1 MINVLLALMV
11 IASFLL
17 ALPLHEC
24 GHALMASWLGDKTP
38 RNEGRLSLSL
48 RSHIDPVGMLM
59 CAILAFQPGIPVGLG
74 WGKPVKTD
82 PWKMRVGANTGV
94 LLVAI
99 AGPIFSL
106 LIGLLVSLL
115 LRLVP
120 ASLYVEPFLIRIPQ
134 FLVVFASVNICLAIF
149 NIIPLY
155 PLDGYQVL
163 YTLLPSRQA
172 VQFAKS
178 ATYGPLI
185 ILGIFFLV
193 PFLVQLAAPGLAGFP
208 LFHLPSYI
216 WLGSINLVGLAAGSL
231 PVPGL
236 LLPLLYLY
244 NIPTFIK

>member
-17 ALPLHEC
+17 AIPLHEC
-24 GHALMASWLGDKTP
+24 GHALMASWLGDKTS
-38 RNEGRLSLSL
+38 RSEGRLSLSL
-48 RSHIDPVGMLM
+48 PAHIDPVGTLM
-59 CAILAFQPGIPVGLG
+59 CVILAFQPLLPVGLG
-74 WGKPVKTD
+74 WGKPIKTD

-94 LLVAI
+94 LLVAL

-106 LIGLLVSLL
+106 LIGLLVALL
-115 LRLVP
+115 VRLVP
-120 ASLYVEPFLIRIPQ
+120 ASLFVEPFLIRIPQ
-134 FLVVFASVNICLAIF
+134 FLVVFANVNICLAIF

-185 ILGIFFLV
+185 ILGIFFLL
-193 PFLVQLAAPGLAGFP
+193 PFLAQFAGGGLASFP
-208 LFHLPSYI
+208 LFHLPEYI
-216 WLGSINLVGLAAGSL
+216 WLGAINLVGLATGPL
-231 PVPGL
+231 PAL
-236 LLPLLYLY
+236 DLIHLYLF
-244 NIPTFIK
+244 NIPSGS